1 MAPGPAEGGGD
12 PALAARIASGAVL
25 AALATGAVLLG
36 GLVLPLLLLAGLLLA
51 AREWAALVPHTS
63 LEGRALLIGAPA
75 LLGGAA
81 IAAVA
86 TGAGWLAWPI
96 LLLGA
101 PLAAGLAALLPGGV
115 PHRTALGA
123 LYLGAPA
130 AVVLWLRQDPRG
142 GAGCVLWLL
151 AVVAATDTLAYATG
165 RTIGGPRLAPA
176 ISPGKT
182 WAGLAGGVTGAA
194 LVGAAGGALL
204 GWPWAA
210 AGGLGALLAF
220 VAQGGDLFESWL
232 KRRAGVKDS
241 GALLPGHGGI
251 LDRIDGLLPAALVL
265 GLLVALGR

>member
-1 MAPGPAEGGGD
+1 MAPERAEGGGD
-12 PALAARIASGAVL
+12 PALAARIASAALL

-36 GLVLPLLLLAGLLLA
+36 GAALALLILAGLLLA
-51 AREWAALVPHTS
+51 AREWAALVPRTS
-63 LEGRALLIGAPA
+63 PEGRALLIGAPA
-75 LLGGAA
+75 ALGGAA

-86 TGAGWLAWPI
+86 AGAAGLAWPI

-101 PLAAGLAALLPGGV
+101 PLAAGLAALIPGGA

-123 LYLGAPA
+123 LYLGGPA

-151 AVVAATDTLAYATG
+151 AVVAATDTLAYAAG

-182 WAGLAGGVTGAA
+182 WAGLAGGLFGAT

-210 AGGLGALLAF
+210 AGGLGALLAL